1 MIWRL
6 AICFSLFMTLM
17 PSATVR
23 GKISIQES
31 NGKHAKPLQ
40 LSNVVVWLNDSNR
53 ESASLV
59 RANAVKA
66 KMLQKNKTFTPH
78 VLAIPMGSTLEFPN
92 ADPIFHNAFS
102 NYNGQIFDIG
112 LYPPGSTRTVKF
124 QKPGIVRVFCNIHAS
139 MSAVIVVLSSPWFA
153 TSDADGSFQI
163 ENVPDGIYSLGIYY
177 ERATEQT
184 LSALQRTVDV
194 GTQTV
199 DLGTVAI
206 SESGYL
212 SIPHLNKYG
221 KPYPSATSDPG
232 AYPGARP

>member
-6 AICFSLFMTLM
+6 AICFSLSIGL
-17 PSATVR
+17 SLSGTVR
-23 GKISIQES
+23 GKVSIQEA
-31 NGKHAKPLQ
+31 NGKRAKPLQ
-40 LSNVVVWLNDSNR
+40 LSNVVIWLSDVHP
-53 ESASLV
+53 ESATLV
-59 RANAVKA
+59 RANAIKT
-66 KMLQKNKTFTPH
+66 KMVQKNKTFTPH
-78 VLAIPMGSTLEFPN
+78 VLAVPIGSTIEFPN

-112 LYPPGSTRTVKF
+112 LYPPGSTRSVKF
-124 QKPGIVRVFCNIHAS
+124 QKPGVVRVFCNIHAS
-139 MSAVIVVLSSPWFA
+139 MSAVIVVLNSPWFA
-153 TSDADGSFQI
+153 TSDAEGSFEM
-163 ENVPDGIYSLGIYY
+163 ENVPDGTYHLGIYY

-184 LSALQRTVDV
+184 LSALQRTVSVDS
-194 GTQTV
+194 GTV
-199 DLGTVAI
+199 DLGTIPI

>member
-1 MIWRL
+1 MTWRL
-6 AICFSLFMTLM
+6 VICFSLCVVLAQ
-17 PSATVR
+17 PATVR
-23 GKISIQES
+23 GRVSIQEA
-31 NGKHAKPLQ
+31 NGKRAKPLQ
-40 LSNVVVWLNDSNR
+40 LSNVVVWLNDADP
-53 ESASLV
+53 ESSTLV

-78 VLAIPMGSTLEFPN
+78 VLAIPVGSTVEFPN

-112 LYPPGSTRTVKF
+112 LYPPGSTRRVKF
-124 QKPGIVRVFCNIHAS
+124 QKPGVVRVFCNIHAS
-139 MSAVIVVLSSPWFA
+139 MSAVIIVLNSPWFA
-153 TSDADGSFQI
+153 TSDTDGLFEI
-163 ENVPDGIYSLGIYY
+163 ENVPEGSYRLSIYY

-184 LSALQRTVDV
+184 LSALQRTVSVDSETVDV
-194 GTQTV
+194 GTIP
-199 DLGTVAI
+199 I

-221 KPYPSATSDPG
+221 KPYPSTASDPG

>member
-6 AICFSLFMTLM
+6 AICFSVFVSLAV
-17 PSATVR
+17 PGTVR
-23 GKISIQES
+23 GKISIQEA
-31 NGKHAKPLQ
+31 NGKRAKPLQ
-40 LSNVVVWLNDSNR
+40 LSNVVVWLN
-53 ESASLV
+53 ESEPSETALV
-59 RANAVKA
+59 KVNAVKA
-66 KMLQKNKTFTPH
+66 KIVQKNKTFTPH
-78 VLAIPMGSTLEFPN
+78 VLAIPVGSTVEFPN

-112 LYPPGSTRTVKF
+112 LYPPGSTRSVKF

-153 TSDADGSFQI
+153 TSDAEGSFEI
-163 ENVPDGIYSLGIYY
+163 RDVPEGEYRLELYY

-184 LSALQRTVDV
+184 LSGLQRDVSVGPETVDT
-194 GTQTV
+194 GTIT
-199 DLGTVAI
+199 I

-221 KPYPSATSDPG
+221 KPYPSKESDPG

>member
-1 MIWRL
+1 MTWRL
-6 AICFSLFMTLM
+6 VICFSLWVGLVL
-17 PSATVR
+17 PATVR
-23 GKISIQES
+23 GKISIQEA
-31 NGKHAKPLQ
+31 NGKRAKALQ
-40 LSNVVVWLNDSNR
+40 LSNVVIWLSDTNP
-53 ESASLV
+53 ESSTLV

-78 VLAIPMGSTLEFPN
+78 VLAIPVGSTVEFPN

-112 LYPPGSTRTVKF
+112 LYPPGSTRRVKF
-124 QKPGIVRVFCNIHAS
+124 QKPGVVRVFCNIHAS
-139 MSAVIVVLSSPWFA
+139 MSAVVIVLNSPWFA
-153 TSDADGSFQI
+153 TSDADGLFEI
-163 ENVPDGIYSLGIYY
+163 EGVPEGSYGLGIYY

-184 LSALQRTVDV
+184 LSALQRTVSV
-194 GTQTV
+194 GSDTV
-199 DLGTVAI
+199 DLGTIAI

-221 KPYPSATSDPG
+221 KPYPSTASDPG